1 MNTNASSEGP
11 RDLEPVKPNQEA
23 NPSSKGS
30 ASLEAD
36 LERANRRISRFNA
49 ERLLFVIVLIIIWDA
64 HTFKS
69 YDGWAP
75 FVGLMVLEILG
86 IYILAWRL
94 DMHQVIQLAWGMMR
108 SYGGRNAGDTP
119 EDTAS
124 STPKQ

>member
-1 MNTNASSEGP
+1 MNTNASSDGP
-11 RDLEPVKPNQEA
+11 RDLEPANANQET

-30 ASLEAD
+30 ASTEAD
-36 LERANRRISRFNA
+36 LARANQKIAKFNA
-49 ERLLFVIVLIIIWDA
+49 ERLVFCIILLIIWDA

-69 YDGWAP
+69 YSDWAP
-75 FVGLMVLEILG
+75 VIGIMVLEILG

-124 STPKQ
+124 SGQR